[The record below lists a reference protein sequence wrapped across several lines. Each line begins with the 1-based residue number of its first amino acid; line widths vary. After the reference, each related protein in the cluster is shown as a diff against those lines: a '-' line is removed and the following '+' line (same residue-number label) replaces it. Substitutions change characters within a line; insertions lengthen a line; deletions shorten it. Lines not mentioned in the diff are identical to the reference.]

1 MSSSFIRIEIMSLP
15 LHTTLTVS
23 CDESE
28 ENSGPTI
35 VHSTGVDAYRIPPR
49 AIQVLQ
55 EAFTNNRLC
64 DHELGVQCN
73 DAAASVIQA
82 FENVGFQVTSEHE
95 ANGRK
100 LWTITK
106 TR

>member
-1 MSSSFIRIEIMSLP
+1 MSLP
-15 LHTTLTVS
+15 LHTTFTVS

-28 ENSGPTI
+28 EGSGPTI

-55 EAFTNNRLC
+55 EAFSNDRLC
-64 DHELGVQCN
+64 DHDLGVQCSVSA
-73 DAAASVIQA
+73 DSVIRA
-82 FENVGFQVTSEHE
+82 FENVGFEVTSENE
-95 ANGRK
+95 AGGRK
-100 LWTITK
+100 LWIITK